1 LENRR
6 SNEVTLRG
14 KYRRINDW
22 TPEQEARIGTY
33 QELRAET
40 FFAIADQFG
49 WAEKHG

>member
-22 TPEQEARIGTY
+22 TPEQEARNDAY
-33 QELRAET
+33 QELHGAET
-40 FFAIADQFG
+40 FFAITDQFG
-49 WAEKHG
+49 WG